1 MQHLGFWI
9 SGAGAVVAATLAL
22 FAVWIWEGQGGP
34 AMSIHG
40 YIALGLGALFT
51 FALTA
56 GLMALVFYS
65 SRRGYDDE
73 AGSPDDPNDRPG

>member
-1 MQHLGFWI
+1 MRFVIPLI
-9 SGAGAVVAATLAL
+9 IVVAVVVAAIAILAAGS
-22 FAVWIWEGQGGP
+22 FEAAGGP

-51 FALTA
+51 FGLTA

-65 SRRGYDDE
+65 SRQGYDDE
-73 AGSPDDPNDRPG
+73 AAKPDEIDDRLS